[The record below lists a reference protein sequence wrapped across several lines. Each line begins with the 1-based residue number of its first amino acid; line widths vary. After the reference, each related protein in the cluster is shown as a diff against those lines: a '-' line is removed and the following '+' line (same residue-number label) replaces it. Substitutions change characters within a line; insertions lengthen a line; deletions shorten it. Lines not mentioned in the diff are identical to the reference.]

1 MISNIKIL
9 NLQVKI
15 RNCLIISK
23 DVYDKI
29 VTEMIEN
36 SFLRKLLFDAKF
48 NLGLNLLDTGAEDVM
63 FE

>member
-1 MISNIKIL
+1 
-9 NLQVKI
+9 
-15 RNCLIISK
+15 
-23 DVYDKI
+23 
-29 VTEMIEN
+29 MIEN